1 MSDKV
6 LYVMYDDDEVLKNS
20 AKKLVAKGVKIAEVF
35 SPFPIHG
42 IDPIIGVKNTRLG
55 IMAFLYGLTGLTL
68 ATIGM
73 RFFMVTD
80 WPMNIGGKPNFSYL
94 ENMLAFVPI
103 SFEFTV
109 MCAAHGMAIT
119 YLLRNKTLP
128 GMPAQ
133 NPDPRTTDDKFVMEI
148 RLSENQNISEADLDG
163 MLQEIGF
170 LELDKKEIK

>member
-1 MSDKV
+1 
-6 LYVMYDDDEVLKNS
+6 
-20 AKKLVAKGVKIAEVF
+20 
-35 SPFPIHG
+35 
-42 IDPIIGVKNTRLG
+42 
-55 IMAFLYGLTGLTL
+55 
-68 ATIGM
+68 
-73 RFFMVTD
+73 
-80 WPMNIGGKPNFSYL
+80 
-94 ENMLAFVPI
+94 MLAFVPI

-148 RLSENQNISEADLDG
+148 RLSENQNVTEAELDG
-163 MLQEIGF
+163 MLQEIGY